1 MQVLGIL
8 KAFWQGNE
16 VPLMGNDST
25 VSLGGLVGEAKPV
38 GVKIA
43 RSMKMKESMIKLAFA
58 VQAGMSVTGTFPQ
71 GVEGE
76 LQVECDTGQ
85 TFTLKTDKSGKF
97 IQLALRGGV
106 YTISLPDINF
116 TEKYQIKDAE
126 ENDYKLNLKE
136 LAAKTAADNPDEA
149 KKKEADEDKFKNM
162 KVHFEA
168 GVAAMNSADGF
179 RNQLKTAPLDQRSGL
194 QSQRTAA
201 CSTAVTEFT
210 AAEQGVTAKDINN
223 HAMVFGNLGQ
233 AEECSGKY
241 DDAAAAFQKA
251 IDLKPAPGYYTGLA
265 TNLANVGA
273 SSSDATVS
281 AQKFTD
287 ATAACEKGSALDAA
301 APSGGAANAAPSDA
315 CWKNLGIVLSNKGRL
330 KEAIPPLQKA
340 TTTDPKDQQAWY
352 LLGGA
357 YTGTIDTKQEGDKMI
372 YIIPP
377 GTKEA
382 YQKCIDL
389 GADNALGKACKESMD
404 GLAAMGGGEDTSVG
418 KRKKKS

>member
-1 MQVLGIL
+1 MRKTLVVLGAWLLIALFAPIAGAQGTGRIDGEIIGRDGAPYANMTVLL
-8 KAFWQGNE
+8 KNPE
-16 VPLMGNDST
+16 
-25 VSLGGLVGEAKPV
+25 
-38 GVKIA
+38 
-43 RSMKMKESMIKLAFA
+43 
-58 VQAGMSVTGTFPQ
+58 
-71 GVEGE
+71 
-76 LQVECDTGQ
+76 TGQ

-97 IQLALRGGV
+97 IQLALRSGV
-106 YTISLPDINF
+106 YTVTLPDINY
-116 TEKYQIKDAE
+116 TEKYQIKDGE

-136 LAAKTAADNPDEA
+136 LAAKSGADNPEEA
-149 KKKEADEDKFKNM
+149 KKKEAEEDKFKNM
-162 KVHFEA
+162 KAHFEA

-179 RNQLKTAPLDQRSGL
+179 RTQLKTATPDQRSAL

-201 CSTAVTEFT
+201 CVTAATEFSS
-210 AAEQGVTAKDINN
+210 AEQGVTAKDINN
-223 HAMVFGNLGQ
+223 HAMVLGNLGQ
-233 AEECSGKY
+233 AQECSGKY

-273 SSSDATVS
+273 ALNDPAAS
-281 AQKFTD
+281 AQKFAD
-287 ATAACEKGSALDAA
+287 AASACEKGSALDTAT
-301 APSGGAANAAPSDA
+301 PNATPSDA

-340 TTTDPKDQQAWY
+340 TATDPKDQQAWY

-389 GADNALGKACKESMD
+389 GADNGLGKACKESMD